1 MYFLQDKEGLITELR
16 KELRLSNEEHREL
29 LGRVNADDMIRSIR
43 FDYMKK
49 QFINQ
54 YFRFLAVFRA
64 LLSLMDIFGL
74 CCREWR
80 QAGGH
85 QPGKLS
91 TSQAI
96 HDPIPSP
103 TVSAS
108 RKKQKITHLVP
119 PQSFTGPSPSFHQQ
133 NVAPPHQ
140 PSSSVAKRGAIPT
153 TKGKKQKS
161 VSFRCIDT
169 D

>member
-1 MYFLQDKEGLITELR
+1 MET
-16 KELRLSNEEHREL
+16 
-29 LGRVNADDMIRSIR
+29 
-43 FDYMKK
+43 
-49 QFINQ
+49 
-54 YFRFLAVFRA
+54 
-64 LLSLMDIFGL
+64 FGS
-74 CCREWR
+74 CHREWR

-108 RKKQKITHLVP
+108 RKKQKLSHLVP

-161 VSFRCIDT
+161 VSFRFMISDWIFKFFIFFCLFI
-169 D
+169 

>member
-1 MYFLQDKEGLITELR
+1 M
-16 KELRLSNEEHREL
+16 
-29 LGRVNADDMIRSIR
+29 
-43 FDYMKK
+43 
-49 QFINQ
+49 
-54 YFRFLAVFRA
+54 FRA
-64 LLSLMDIFGL
+64 LLDFDGYFFGS
-74 CCREWR
+74 CHREWR

-108 RKKQKITHLVP
+108 RKKQKLTHLVP

-133 NVAPPHQ
+133 NVPPPHQ
-140 PSSSVAKRGAIPT
+140 PSSSVAKRGAIPP

-161 VSFRCIDT
+161 VSFRGTSSDWTYLFFILFCLYCSFSSDIT
-169 D
+169 WGIFS

>member
-1 MYFLQDKEGLITELR
+1 
-16 KELRLSNEEHREL
+16 
-29 LGRVNADDMIRSIR
+29 
-43 FDYMKK
+43 
-49 QFINQ
+49 
-54 YFRFLAVFRA
+54 
-64 LLSLMDIFGL
+64 MDTFGS
-74 CCREWR
+74 CRREWR

-108 RKKQKITHLVP
+108 RKKQKLTHLVP
-119 PQSFTGPSPSFHQQ
+119 PQSFTGPSQSFHQQ
-133 NVAPPHQ
+133 TVAPSHQ

-153 TKGKKQKS
+153 PKGKKQKS
-161 VSFRCIDT
+161 VSFRFMNSVALFILNFLLFIYSFIYFPSPDVT
-169 D
+169 WGIFSQTVPNFSS

>member
-1 MYFLQDKEGLITELR
+1 
-16 KELRLSNEEHREL
+16 
-29 LGRVNADDMIRSIR
+29 
-43 FDYMKK
+43 
-49 QFINQ
+49 
-54 YFRFLAVFRA
+54 
-64 LLSLMDIFGL
+64 MDTFGS
-74 CCREWR
+74 CYREWR

-108 RKKQKITHLVP
+108 RKKQKLTHLVP

-133 NVAPPHQ
+133 TIASPHQ

-161 VSFRCIDT
+161 VAKQYQTSVPSGRSQVANRVSSGAIEAAEGASLNPFIGRKVRTRWPDDNNFYEAVIT
-169 D
+169 DYNAAEVNYLLLMVY